1 MRRKQPA
8 QLLILVALVVT
19 IGGVTLSSP
28 ASGAPAVSDRNANK
42 ALKALIRP
50 DLIRAE
56 IVTFSNGEVG
66 DYRVDRGVVRKMR
79 GRVLTLTERDG
90 TVVRVRLS
98 SATKI
103 KIDGGKSTT
112 KRVRR
117 GMRAAVVRTGNS
129 AVSWLYVTRRLPDR
143 SLVKI
148 RSLLSTGFVRTE
160 VISWTGGM
168 VLDSRADTGVIES
181 ADGASLTLQE
191 SDGASVQMQ
200 FDGAPEVWVNN
211 EASSTTDLA
220 AGMRVTTIGTG
231 DGVVSQIWAYGE
243 KLGVGK
249 K

>member
-1 MRRKQPA
+1 MRRNRPA
-8 QLLILVALVVT
+8 QLALLTALVVT
-19 IGGVTLSSP
+19 ISGVTFSSP
-28 ASGAPAVSDRNANK
+28 ASSAPASSSQNANRAVK
-42 ALKALIRP
+42 ALVRP
-50 DLIRAE
+50 GLIRAE

-148 RSLLSTGFVRTE
+148 RSLLSTGF
-160 VISWTGGM
+160 
-168 VLDSRADTGVIES
+168 
-181 ADGASLTLQE
+181 
-191 SDGASVQMQ
+191 
-200 FDGAPEVWVNN
+200 
-211 EASSTTDLA
+211 
-220 AGMRVTTIGTG
+220 
-231 DGVVSQIWAYGE
+231 
-243 KLGVGK
+243 
-249 K
+249 